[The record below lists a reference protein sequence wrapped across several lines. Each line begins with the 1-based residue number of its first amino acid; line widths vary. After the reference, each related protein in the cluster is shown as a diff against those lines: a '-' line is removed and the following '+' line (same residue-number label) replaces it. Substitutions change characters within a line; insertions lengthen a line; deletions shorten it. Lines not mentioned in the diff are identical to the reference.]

1 MSTTTTTTTTN
12 EQSKHWYILSALL
25 ENKPGV
31 LFRVTNLFRAR
42 NFNIESIT
50 VGSTEQVDLS
60 RMTITTKSDEK
71 TLDQLVKQLR
81 KLIDVVEVKVLD
93 TDKTVFREL
102 ALIKMKAEDP
112 TTRMEITNFAS
123 IFRANILDI
132 GKATI
137 LVELTGTP
145 DKIDAFKN
153 LVGHYGIIQL
163 ARTGVSALP
172 RGETLV
178 LDMMDKV
185 RIFDT
190 TLRDGEQTPGVS
202 VTPEQKFKIA
212 IKLDEI
218 GVDAIEVGFP
228 IVSQGEMEA
237 IKAITKQGL
246 NAEVCGLA
254 RTVQADIDAAIN
266 CNLKYVHTFIATS
279 DIHMQYKLK
288 MSREQVLEKAIWAVD
303 YAKKNGMQVEFSAED
318 ATRSDKVFV
327 NTVFK
332 AVADAGADRLDI
344 PDTVGYA
351 TPQYIAELVNDVK
364 IATKLPVSI
373 HCHDDFGLAVANA
386 ISGINAGA
394 SCAHVTINGLGER
407 AGNASLEEFVMALQ
421 CLYNKKHNIKT
432 ELLYETSKLISNI
445 MGIIVQPNK
454 AIIGENAFG
463 HESGIHTHGIIN
475 NPLTY
480 EPISPELVGRK
491 RWMQA
496 GKHAGAHGIKAML
509 EEFGIKPT
517 DEQLHNI
524 VEKQKNLADKGKS
537 ITTAELLSI
546 AGDIMHNNRFEE
558 KFKLYDF
565 HIVTGM
571 NTIPTAVVRLNTD
584 GKDFIASEI
593 GVGPV
598 DAALK
603 AIQKVAGEMENIK
616 IREYRLDSITGGS
629 DALAEVSIK
638 VEDKKG
644 NIVSARKAGED
655 VVVASVQAMMDAI
668 NKIMLK
674 KMLYSKN

>member
-1 MSTTTTTTTTN
+1 
-12 EQSKHWYILSALL
+12 
-25 ENKPGV
+25 
-31 LFRVTNLFRAR
+31 
-42 NFNIESIT
+42 
-50 VGSTEQVDLS
+50 
-60 RMTITTKSDEK
+60 
-71 TLDQLVKQLR
+71 
-81 KLIDVVEVKVLD
+81 
-93 TDKTVFREL
+93 
-102 ALIKMKAEDP
+102 
-112 TTRMEITNFAS
+112 
-123 IFRANILDI
+123 
-132 GKATI
+132 
-137 LVELTGTP
+137 
-145 DKIDAFKN
+145 
-153 LVGHYGIIQL
+153 
-163 ARTGVSALP
+163 
-172 RGETLV
+172 
-178 LDMMDKV
+178 
-185 RIFDT
+185 
-190 TLRDGEQTPGVS
+190 
-202 VTPEQKFKIA
+202 
-212 IKLDEI
+212 
-218 GVDAIEVGFP
+218 
-228 IVSQGEMEA
+228 
-237 IKAITKQGL
+237 
-246 NAEVCGLA
+246 
-254 RTVQADIDAAIN
+254 
-266 CNLKYVHTFIATS
+266 
-279 DIHMQYKLK
+279 MQYKLK
-288 MSREQVLEKAIWAVD
+288 MTREQVLEKAIWAVD
-303 YAKKNGMQVEFSAED
+303 YAKKNDMQVEFSAED
-318 ATRSDKVFV
+318 ATRSDRVFV
-327 NTVFK
+327 NRVFK

-364 IATKLPVSI
+364 MATKLPVSI
-373 HCHDDFGLAVANA
+373 HCHNDFGLAVANA

-407 AGNASLEEFVMALQ
+407 AGNTSLEEFVMALQ

-509 EEFGIKPT
+509 EDFGIKPT

-565 HIVTGM
+565 HIITGM

-584 GKDFIASEI
+584 GKDLIASEI

-603 AIQKVAGEMENIK
+603 AIQKVAGEIEGIK

-644 NIVSARKAGED
+644 NVVSARKAGED

>member
-1 MSTTTTTTTTN
+1 M
-12 EQSKHWYILSALL
+12 
-25 ENKPGV
+25 
-31 LFRVTNLFRAR
+31 
-42 NFNIESIT
+42 
-50 VGSTEQVDLS
+50 
-60 RMTITTKSDEK
+60 
-71 TLDQLVKQLR
+71 LDR
-81 KLIDVVEVKVLD
+81 
-93 TDKTVFREL
+93 
-102 ALIKMKAEDP
+102 
-112 TTRMEITNFAS
+112 
-123 IFRANILDI
+123 
-132 GKATI
+132 
-137 LVELTGTP
+137 
-145 DKIDAFKN
+145 
-153 LVGHYGIIQL
+153 
-163 ARTGVSALP
+163 
-172 RGETLV
+172 
-178 LDMMDKV
+178 MDKV

-228 IVSQGEMEA
+228 IVSQGEMDA

-254 RTVQADIDAAIN
+254 RTVQSDIDAAIN

-288 MSREQVLEKAIWAVD
+288 MTREQVLEKAIWAVD
-303 YAKKNGMQVEFSAED
+303 YAKKNGVQVEFSAED
-318 ATRSDKVFV
+318 ATRSDRVFV
-327 NTVFK
+327 NRIFK

-364 IATKLPVSI
+364 IATKLPVSV
-373 HCHDDFGLAVANA
+373 HCHNDFGLAVANA

-407 AGNASLEEFVMALQ
+407 AGNTSLEEFVMALQ

-432 ELLYETSKLISNI
+432 ELLYETSKLISSI

-509 EEFGIKPT
+509 EDFGIKPT

-565 HIVTGM
+565 HIITGM
-571 NTIPTAVVRLNTD
+571 NTIPTAVVRLNTE
-584 GKDFIASEI
+584 GKDLIASEI

-603 AIQKVAGEMENIK
+603 AIQKVTGEMESIK

-644 NIVSARKAGED
+644 NVVSARKAGED